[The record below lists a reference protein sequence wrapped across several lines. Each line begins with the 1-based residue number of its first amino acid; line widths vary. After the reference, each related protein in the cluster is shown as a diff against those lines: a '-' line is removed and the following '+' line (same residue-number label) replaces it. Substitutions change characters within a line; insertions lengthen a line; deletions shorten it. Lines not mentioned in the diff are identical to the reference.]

1 MTSGGH
7 WNDTNCN
14 EHRLYICEQTSR
26 STKDNMLIKVHGGG
40 GGAKKIATHNRG
52 KVSCER

>member
-14 EHRLYICEQTSR
+14 EHRLYICEQTSK

-40 GGAKKIATHNRG
+40 AKIIATHNRG

>member
-14 EHRLYICEQTSR
+14 EHRLYICEQTSK
-26 STKDNMLIKVHGGG
+26 STKDNMLIKVHLVGGG
-40 GGAKKIATHNRG
+40 LKKIATHNRG